1 VLGLCDGERSVDD
14 IVATLSA
21 RYGDADVTDDVREL
35 LDGLGRRG
43 LVVDAAA

>member
-1 VLGLCDGERSVDD
+1 VDD